1 MKSHGDIEL
10 TSLRRGDSR
19 LLFKWINTRSDVLLS
34 APYKPVH
41 ERSHDQWFETVRKRP
56 DAVIF
61 AIRKKRSG
69 RLIGY
74 CQLHDISLVHRS
86 AELQIR
92 LGDAAERGKGYG
104 SQATRALI
112 EFAFTDLNLRRV
124 YLHVLRTNTAAVG
137 MYRKLGFS
145 REGLLR
151 QAVFIGGR
159 YVDLVLMSILK
170 REDRR

>member
-19 LLFKWINTRSDVLLS
+19 MLFKWINTRPDVLLS

-61 AIRKKRSG
+61 AIRMRLSG
-69 RLIGY
+69 KLIGY
-74 CQLHDISLVHRS
+74 CQLHDISLLHRS

-104 SQATRALI
+104 SQATRALV

-124 YLHVLRTNTAAVG
+124 YLHVLSTNTAAVG
-137 MYRKLGFS
+137 MYRMLGFS
-145 REGLLR
+145 KEGQLRE
-151 QAVFIGGR
+151 AVFIGGR